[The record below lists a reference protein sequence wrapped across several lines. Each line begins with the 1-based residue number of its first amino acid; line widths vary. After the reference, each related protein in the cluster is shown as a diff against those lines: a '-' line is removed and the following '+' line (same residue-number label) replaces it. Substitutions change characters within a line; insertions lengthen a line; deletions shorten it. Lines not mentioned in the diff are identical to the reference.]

1 MERVKNYALYGWYDT
16 KKVGDQIYLLGDI
29 SDEGE
34 SPVYAIFDNE
44 QDFLYHLYKFHGV
57 FKELSK
63 GDIRVYMNEP
73 NNKKFFYIYNRKY
86 IDKFGFFDSYYS
98 L

>member
-1 MERVKNYALYGWYDT
+1 MERIKNYALYGWYDT

-29 SDEGE
+29 SDEGD
-34 SPVYAIFDNE
+34 SPVYAIFDDE

-63 GDIRVYMNEP
+63 NDIRVYMNEP
-73 NNKKFFYIYNRKY
+73 NDKNFFYIYGRKY
-86 IDKFGFFDSYYS
+86 IDKFGFLNSYYS
-98 L
+98 I

>member
-1 MERVKNYALYGWYDT
+1 MERIKNYALYGWYDT
-16 KKVGDQIYLLGDI
+16 KKVGDKIYLLGDI
-29 SDEGE
+29 SYEGE
-34 SPVYAIFDNE
+34 SPVYAIFDDE

-57 FKELSK
+57 FKELSE

-73 NNKKFFYIYNRKY
+73 NDKKFFYIYNRKY